1 MCSFV
6 LCEGI
11 GVATER
17 NDTIRQRKCNKVST
31 AMPILKHR
39 GYCSY
44 AKRDKTDK
52 MIINMPVRFRL
63 RLSQRNTTTGKYIS
77 LTSHIGQMIF
87 ISCCF
92 LLSLFVC
99 VCVSSFH
106 YFFSYCGKWA
116 CIPKYL
122 ASNVDFPAR
131 YNYGV
136 ST

>member
-6 LCEGI
+6 LC
-11 GVATER
+11 VRVLVSPTER
-17 NDTIRQRKCNKVST
+17 NDTIRQRKCNNVST

-92 LLSLFVC
+92 YTPFFLCVC
-99 VCVSSFH
+99 VCVFLLFIT
-106 YFFSYCGKWA
+106 FFLIAENGLVFRNIW
-116 CIPKYL
+116 
-122 ASNVDFPAR
+122 R
-131 YNYGV
+131 R
-136 ST
+136 T